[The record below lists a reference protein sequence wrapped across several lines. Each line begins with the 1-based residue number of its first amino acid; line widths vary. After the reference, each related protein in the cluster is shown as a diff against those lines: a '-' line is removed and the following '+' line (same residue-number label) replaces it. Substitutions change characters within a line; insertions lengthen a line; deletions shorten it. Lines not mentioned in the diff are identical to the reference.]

1 INGFLVL
8 LFKTSLSSISA
19 SFSGLIIACFKIKA
33 SLSSLV
39 FLNSFITSSLLKSS
53 VKNSLLFAGLKAPY
67 KTSTNFLGF
76 CISKNFVI
84 CIVLITSF
92 LKYSVFS
99 SFITSESMS
108 SNSNII
114 IPLFSNFFVISFLSF
129 GNEFKTTIFSVS
141 ISSFISFVYFFIAII
156 MLLSLNFSLITPSI
170 ILFCSLKPVIEQ
182 ITSTCMIFAK
192 APLSNFKARI
202 PMSLFPLLRLL
213 TVKYPFLLSQKLTTS
228 FSADITTPLSTRQAA
243 LIYKVFDLHKNLYT
257 YIIIKA
263 LMKKITPKNLNIYS
277 PKKFP
282 MKFLFEFE
290 DAIVGVI
297 CGLLLIGLK

>member
-1 INGFLVL
+1 MNGFLVL
-8 LFKTSLSSISA
+8 LFKTSFSSISA
-19 SFSGLIIACFKIKA
+19 SFSGLIIDCFNIKA
-33 SLSSLV
+33 NLSSLV

-53 VKNSLLFAGLKAPY
+53 VKNSLLFEGLKVPY

-76 CISKNFVI
+76 CINKNFVI

-99 SFITSESMS
+99 SFITSESIS

-114 IPLFSNFFVISFLSF
+114 ILFFSNLFIISSLPF
-129 GNEFKTTIFSVS
+129 GNEFKTTTFSVS
-141 ISSFISFVYFFIAII
+141 VSLPISFVYFFIATTTFS
-156 MLLSLNFSLITPSI
+156 SLNFSLITLSI
-170 ILFCSLKPVIEQ
+170 ILLCSLNPAIEQ
-182 ITSTCMIFAK
+182 LTSICMIFVK

-228 FSADITTPLSTRQAA
+228 FSADIATPLSTRQAA

-257 YIIIKA
+257 CIIIKA
-263 LMKKITPKNLNIYS
+263 LMGRITPKTLNTYS
-277 PKKFP
+277 QKKFP

-290 DAIVGVI
+290 DAVMGVV
-297 CGLLLIGLK
+297 